1 MNALSFE
8 SFVAQYLRLAVCG
21 TQWGDEG
28 KGKIVDII
36 SEYFDIVVRFSG
48 GHNAGH
54 SVNDEHENFAFHLL
68 PSGFARG
75 KTCVLAGGVLLKLQA
90 LVAEIAENTPK
101 LSCAAPDVLIDERC
115 PLWTPYHALFE
126 AYIERLRGKDA
137 IGTTGRA
144 MGPLQGFHSMRE
156 GLVAAHLRDGRQLM
170 RVVTQLHA
178 ILEPCFHKMADEVPT
193 PAAVANELVALAQSS
208 GILESIIDTGAYL
221 FDEITKG
228 GKRVLFEGSQAT
240 GLDVNAGTWPF
251 TTSTSSTAG
260 GIATGTLLPP
270 RALSGT
276 LLVMKLFPTRVGGGS
291 MPSEL
296 SSREAIQ
303 RFADANPELFP
314 KLFEDDS
321 ARAEFLE
328 NRLRHCNTDDA
339 TSAELGEY
347 IMVKA
352 REIGVSTGRGR
363 SPGRPDLAW
372 ARYAIRVNDPIG
384 CVLNSLDV
392 ASGLEIIEVVTGYR
406 YRGVELAPGVVPVLD
421 LANVEPII
429 EWWSGWEENITGA
442 TNMNQLPQNTRRFIE
457 RFEEGLGRSIVLIG
471 TGPKRRDV
479 IFREPTGQ
487 FNTIF

>member
-1 MNALSFE
+1 MSAPSFE

-21 TQWGDEG
+21 TYWGDEG
-28 KGKIVDII
+28 KGKIVDIC

-48 GHNAGH
+48 GENAGH
-54 SVNDEHENFAFHLL
+54 SVNDESKNFAFHLL

-101 LSCAAPDVLIDERC
+101 LSCTAPDVLIDERC
-115 PLWTPYHALFE
+115 PIWTPYHALFE

-156 GLVAAHLRDGRQLM
+156 GVIAAHLRDRRQLM

-178 ILEPCFHKMADEVPT
+178 ILKPCFDKMVDEVPT
-193 PAAVANELVALAQSS
+193 PASVVDELVALAQSS
-208 GILESIIDTGAYL
+208 GILKSIIDTGAYL

-228 GKRVLFEGSQAT
+228 SKRVLFEGSQAT

-260 GIATGTLLPP
+260 GIAAGTLLPP
-270 RALSGT
+270 GALSGT

-303 RFADANPELFP
+303 RFADANPELF
-314 KLFEDDS
+314 ENGS

-328 NRLRHCNTDDA
+328 DRLRHCNTDDA

-384 CVLNSLDV
+384 CVLNGLDV
-392 ASGLEIIEVVTGYR
+392 VSGLEIIEVVTGYR
-406 YRGVELAPGVVPVLD
+406 YRGVELAPGIVPVLD
-421 LANVEPII
+421 LANVEPVI
-429 EWWSGWEENITGA
+429 EQWPGWKEDITGA
-442 TNMNQLPQNTRRFIE
+442 ASMNQLPQNARRFIE
-457 RFEEGLGRSIVLIG
+457 RFEEGLGRSIILIG
-471 TGPKRRDV
+471 TGTKRRDV
-479 IFREPTGQ
+479 IFREPKARL
-487 FNTIF
+487 NAIF